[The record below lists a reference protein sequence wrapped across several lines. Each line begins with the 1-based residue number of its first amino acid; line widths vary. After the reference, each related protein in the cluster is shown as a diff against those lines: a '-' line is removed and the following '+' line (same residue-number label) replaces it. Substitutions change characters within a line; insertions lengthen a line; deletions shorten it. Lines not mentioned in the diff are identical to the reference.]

1 MRFLVLIRDGD
12 KLLNA
17 AIRPGCGVSISLG
30 AEILTWTVD
39 DSGDEEE
46 VELVWVPAE
55 VN

>member
-1 MRFLVLIRDGD
+1 MLVRDGD
-12 KLLNA
+12 KLLNVS
-17 AIRPGCGVSISLG
+17 IRPGCGVSLSLS

-39 DSGDEEE
+39 DSGDEED